1 MNTQVPNNNTS
12 NENQYVQ
19 IQTSS
24 NSFTPEIFLDSNDK
38 IRVIKGLILLI
49 SFFNSLTKSTKKIEK
64 LFKDE
69 EVLLKADKKYKV
81 KRRKKLTIKY
91 EIQKILKML
100 EIKIIFFQL
109 QI

>member
-49 SFFNSLTKSTKKIEK
+49 SFFTLIISSMLLYNAPNYNPDIILTSLYKNDFFSTSNIE
-64 LFKDE
+64 
-69 EVLLKADKKYKV
+69 
-81 KRRKKLTIKY
+81 
-91 EIQKILKML
+91 
-100 EIKIIFFQL
+100 
-109 QI
+109 